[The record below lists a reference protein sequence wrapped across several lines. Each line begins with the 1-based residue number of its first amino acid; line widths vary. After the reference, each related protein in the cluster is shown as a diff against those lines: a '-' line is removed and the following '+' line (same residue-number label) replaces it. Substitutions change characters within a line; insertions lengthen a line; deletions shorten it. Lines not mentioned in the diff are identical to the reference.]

1 MEEAANIASE
11 CIYSLDNLPSE
22 VAFLLNEIKA
32 KDQKCQ
38 EIQERNKGRMAKA
51 FAHRTGSLSAANPAN
66 ANPGPK
72 DPFMAGSQAQLQQKI
87 RVDQE
92 RVEKLTAQK
101 VALAQRLQQ
110 LVMKAAG
117 RVEADLTRVRIA
129 SGELP
134 APQPII
140 PDPPSELPPFT
151 VPPTLQIPA
160 ASPATIATALP
171 VAATKPPEPR
181 GAPIPPPTMDA
192 LVANSSSAQLQQNKR
207 RRTTTGG
214 ASTPIA
220 SSPSSTVVLP
230 GVVPA
235 TRRMRPQSTRRRLD
249 AESDEDVLD
258 EQGDEAESGEP
269 GATDDALYCFC
280 NEKSY
285 GEMIG
290 CDNGNCTIQWFHMD
304 CVGLKPP
311 VPPDMKWYCSKCKEN
326 REDSDVQVAGISP
339 QVVSNKPA
347 RKKGRRA

>member
-110 LVMKAAG
+110 LVAKASG

-140 PDPPSELPPFT
+140 PDPPSELPAFT
-151 VPPTLQIPA
+151 APPTLQIPA
-160 ASPATIATALP
+160 ASPATIASALP
-171 VAATKPPEPR
+171 VATTKPLETR
-181 GAPIPPPTMDA
+181 GAPVPPPTLDA
-192 LVANSSSAQLQQNKR
+192 LSGTSSNPQLQPNKR
-207 RRTTTGG
+207 RRTTTNNG

-235 TRRMRPQSTRRRLD
+235 TRRMRPQSARRRLD
-249 AESDEDVLD
+249 AESDEDVD
-258 EQGDEAESGEP
+258 DQGDEVEGGEP

-290 CDNGNCTIQWFHMD
+290 CDNGNCAIQWFHMD

-311 VPPDMKWYCSKCKEN
+311 VPPDMKWYCSRCKEN

>member
-22 VAFLLNEIKA
+22 VAFLLNEIKL

-92 RVEKLTAQK
+92 RVEKLSAQK

-110 LVMKAAG
+110 LVMKASG

-134 APQPII
+134 APQPLI
-140 PDPPSELPPFT
+140 PDPPSELPAFT

-160 ASPATIATALP
+160 ASPATIASALP
-171 VAATKPPEPR
+171 VATAKPSEPR
-181 GAPIPPPTMDA
+181 GAPVPPPIMDA
-192 LVANSSSAQLQQNKR
+192 LSSNSSNPQLHPNKR
-207 RRTTTGG
+207 RRTTTNIGG

-235 TRRMRPQSTRRRLD
+235 TRH
-249 AESDEDVLD
+249 VLD
-258 EQGDEAESGEP
+258 DQGDEAETGEP

-311 VPPDMKWYCSKCKEN
+311 VPPDMKWYCSRCKEN

-339 QVVSNKPA
+339 QVVSSKPG
-347 RKKGRRA
+347 RKKARRA

>member
-22 VAFLLNEIKA
+22 VAFLLNEIKS

-38 EIQERNKGRMAKA
+38 EIQERNKSRMAKA

-110 LVMKAAG
+110 LVMKASG
-117 RVEADLTRVRIA
+117 RVEADLTR
-129 SGELP
+129 
-134 APQPII
+134 
-140 PDPPSELPPFT
+140 
-151 VPPTLQIPA
+151 IPA

-171 VAATKPPEPR
+171 VAATKPLEPR
-181 GAPIPPPTMDA
+181 GAPVPPLTTDA
-192 LVANSSSAQLQQNKR
+192 LAANSSNPQLQQNKR
-207 RRTTTGG
+207 RRTTTNG

-220 SSPSSTVVLP
+220 GSPSSTVVLP

-235 TRRMRPQSTRRRLD
+235 TRH
-249 AESDEDVLD
+249 VLD
-258 EQGDEAESGEP
+258 EQGDEAEGGEP

-311 VPPDMKWYCSKCKEN
+311 VPPDMKWLPVSRRRLYQISLRAKKEDV
-326 REDSDVQVAGISP
+326 REHSSFMVTYA
-339 QVVSNKPA
+339 
-347 RKKGRRA
+347 

>member
-11 CIYSLDNLPSE
+11 CVYSLDNLPSE
-22 VAFLLNEIKA
+22 VAFLLNEIKV

-66 ANPGPK
+66 ANPGQK
-72 DPFMAGSQAQLQQKI
+72 DPFMVGSQAQLQQKI

-92 RVEKLTAQK
+92 RIEKLSAQK
-101 VALAQRLQQ
+101 VVLAQRLQQ

-117 RVEADLTRVRIA
+117 RVDADLTRVRIA

-134 APQPII
+134 APQPTI
-140 PDPPSELPPFT
+140 PEPPSELPPFT
-151 VPPTLQIPA
+151 IPPTLQIPA

-171 VAATKPPEPR
+171 VAVAKPLEPR
-181 GAPIPPPTMDA
+181 GAPAPPPTIDA
-192 LVANSSSAQLQQNKR
+192 LAANPSNPQLQQNKR
-207 RRTTTGG
+207 RRTTTGV
-214 ASTPIA
+214 STPIA
-220 SSPSSTVVLP
+220 SSPSSTVVIP
-230 GVVPA
+230 GVLPT
-235 TRRMRPQSTRRRLD
+235 TRH
-249 AESDEDVLD
+249 VLD
-258 EQGDEAESGEP
+258 EQGDEAEAGEP

-290 CDNGNCTIQWFHMD
+290 CDNGNCAIQWFHMD

-311 VPPDMKWYCSKCKEN
+311 VPPDMKWYCSRCKEN